1 MINEDKIMKYKTAIK
16 SHRSAKR
23 AADKR
28 RLKKSL
34 GRVCAIVFIFAAAM
48 AAVIILS
55 SNAVKT
61 HASVS
66 GATKY
71 YKSVTIMPGDTL
83 WSIAEEYMDPMQ
95 YKDARDYIR
104 ELRQINSIGSDS
116 INSGCYIVV
125 ACYSYD

>member
-1 MINEDKIMKYKTAIK
+1 MRYETAYNK
-16 SHRSAKR
+16 HR
-23 AADKR
+23 AAARRTAARKR
-28 RLKKSL
+28 LRKSL
-34 GRVCAIVFIFAAAM
+34 IRVCSIIFIFTAAM

-55 SNAVKT
+55 CNAVKT

-95 YKDARDYIR
+95 YKDARDYIK
-104 ELRQINSIGSDS
+104 EIRQINSIGSDS
-116 INSGCYIVV
+116 INSGCHIVV